1 LLFNIKKLQMQE
13 KIKILAI
20 NPGSTSTKFSVLE
33 LNLQAKNNK
42 DEIVSVFSKNVKH
55 SLEETQEFK
64 RIADQYKWR
73 KEIILNT
80 LKENNID
87 LKKIKYVIGRGGLVK
102 NISSGIYKV
111 NEAMKHDLLIG
122 YAGEHACNLGGL
134 IADEIAQSLQIDSF
148 IADPVVVDEMSDIAK
163 VSGHPLFIRRPIFH
177 ALNQKAIARMYARKV
192 EKKYEELNLIV
203 AHMGGGI
210 SIGVH
215 NHGLVIDVNQALNGD
230 GPFSPERSGSLP
242 VIDVIKACFS
252 GKYTQNDLSKMVV
265 GKGGYVAYL
274 GTNDA
279 LEIEKRA
286 KAGDKEADFYE
297 SAMAYQI
304 AKEIG
309 AASTV
314 VEGKVDAILLTGGLA
329 YGKPFVEKITK
340 RIQHL
345 APIFSFP
352 GEDEMNALA
361 FNVFLMLKGDIPL
374 KEYK

>member
-1 LLFNIKKLQMQE
+1 MQE

>member
-1 LLFNIKKLQMQE
+1 MQE

-20 NPGSTSTKFSVLE
+20 NPGSTSTKVSVLE
-33 LNLQAKNNK
+33 LDIKAVSNK
-42 DEIVSVFSKNVKH
+42 EEIVSIFSKNIKH
-55 SLEETQEFK
+55 SLEKTQEFK
-64 RIADQYKWR
+64 SIVDQYKWR
-73 KEIILNT
+73 KEIILET

-87 LKKIKYVIGRGGLVK
+87 LKEIKYVIGRGGLVK
-102 NISSGIYKV
+102 SISSGIYKV
-111 NEAMKHDLLIG
+111 NEVMKHDLYIG

-134 IADEIAQSLQIDSF
+134 IADEIAQSLHVDAF

-163 VSGHPLFIRRPIFH
+163 VSGHPLFERRPIFH
-177 ALNQKAIARMYARKV
+177 ALNQKAIARIYARQI

-210 SIGVH
+210 SVGIH
-215 NHGLVIDVNQALNGD
+215 KQGLVIDVNQALNGD

-252 GKYTQNDLSKMVV
+252 GKYTQDELNKMVV

-279 LEIEKRA
+279 LEIENRA
-286 KAGDKEADFYE
+286 KTGDKEAEFYE

-314 VEGKVDAILLTGGLA
+314 LEGKVDAILLTGGLA
-329 YGKPFVEKITK
+329 YGKPFVEKIIK
-340 RIQHL
+340 RIQYL
-345 APIFSFP
+345 APVFSFP

-361 FNVFLMLKGDIPL
+361 FNVFLMLKGEIPL